1 MILIVNKHRRHRA
14 ESLRARFLR
23 AGVPC
28 AVCSFEAI
36 SRFKGAAV
44 TVCFAPDADF
54 ISYVAIRAGKTAL
67 AAVNIS
73 GRRLYHSEAAIFDGN
88 KTNELVSFILDLAKK
103 SRGADPTSAEAGDL
117 RVVPDGAYI
126 GTRFIPLTDSE
137 RLILLHLVLNAGSFE
152 DELRV
157 RNYCLESANLRE
169 KTSSVKVHICHINQ
183 KAVRATGEK
192 LITCRRG
199 HGYAV
204 LTEPPKQK
212 ERRDRFGFVP
222 PFR

>member
-14 ESLRARFLR
+14 ESLRKRFLR
-23 AGVPC
+23 DGVPC

-36 SRFKGAAV
+36 SRYKCAAV

-73 GRRLYHSEAAIFDGN
+73 GRRLYHSEAAIWDGKN
-88 KTNELVSFILDLAKK
+88 AAELAAFILELAKNK
-103 SRGADPTSAEAGDL
+103 RDLDPAAVVAGNVS
-117 RVVPDGAYI
+117 VVPGGAYI
-126 GTRFIPLTDSE
+126 GTRFIPLTDAE
-137 RLILLHLVLNAGSFE
+137 RLILVHLALHANDFE

-169 KTSSVKVHICHINQ
+169 KTSPVKVHICHINQ
-183 KAVRATGEK
+183 KALRATGEK

-199 HGYAV
+199 HGYAL
-204 LTEPPKQK
+204 LTEPTKQK